1 MGGDREKEEDEVRK
15 MENEKDPNE
24 ILTLQLKRGDVEK
37 LLWIVGD
44 CDAEEYGSAFVRRI
58 EAYLA
63 EMIEA

>member
-1 MGGDREKEEDEVRK
+1 